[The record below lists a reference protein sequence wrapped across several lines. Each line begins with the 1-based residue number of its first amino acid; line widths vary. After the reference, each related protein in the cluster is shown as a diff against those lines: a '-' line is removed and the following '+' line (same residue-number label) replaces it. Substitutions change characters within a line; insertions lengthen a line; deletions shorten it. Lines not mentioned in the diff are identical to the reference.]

1 MATIQ
6 SINPY
11 TEEINAEIELVSETE
26 IDQVIDEAHEAFLTW
41 KQTSFDERKAL
52 FLQLADELEKDIE
65 ECSRLQTLEMGMLY
79 TDSKAGMEKTVE
91 LIRWFANHAE
101 EILGEKSYKT
111 DDGFEGI
118 ELYDSLGVIFGIAPW
133 NFPFN
138 QLLRAAVPNIL
149 AGNTQIYKHASS
161 VPLCAKKIQ
170 SLFDNAGF
178 PKGIYSNVFVSS
190 RLSEHII
197 SNPKIAG
204 VNLTGSER
212 AGSAVGAL
220 AGKYLKPSI
229 LELGGNDAFVVCDI
243 KNIDAAVEVAVN
255 SRMRNGGQGCNSSK
269 RVIILEKYYDEFC
282 EKYAQK
288 MSERIPGDPF
298 DPATTLQPLSS
309 QGAVDEIDTQVQRA
323 IQSGARVLI
332 GGQKMDKKGF
342 FYPTT
347 VLADVTPE
355 VSSFHEEIFGPVASL
370 IKSSSIEHSIE
381 LANNSEFGLSA
392 VAYGDDTDQVTQV
405 AKKLK
410 GGMVFINQG
419 ASSKASIP
427 FGGTGKSGY
436 GKENGP
442 EGLKAFANKKVIVF

>member
-149 AGNTQIYKHASS
+149 AGNTQFYKHASS

-178 PKGIYSNVFVSS
+178 PK
-190 RLSEHII
+190 
-197 SNPKIAG
+197 
-204 VNLTGSER
+204 
-212 AGSAVGAL
+212 
-220 AGKYLKPSI
+220 
-229 LELGGNDAFVVCDI
+229 
-243 KNIDAAVEVAVN
+243 
-255 SRMRNGGQGCNSSK
+255 
-269 RVIILEKYYDEFC
+269 
-282 EKYAQK
+282 
-288 MSERIPGDPF
+288 
-298 DPATTLQPLSS
+298 
-309 QGAVDEIDTQVQRA
+309 
-323 IQSGARVLI
+323 
-332 GGQKMDKKGF
+332 
-342 FYPTT
+342 
-347 VLADVTPE
+347 
-355 VSSFHEEIFGPVASL
+355 
-370 IKSSSIEHSIE
+370 
-381 LANNSEFGLSA
+381 
-392 VAYGDDTDQVTQV
+392 
-405 AKKLK
+405 
-410 GGMVFINQG
+410 
-419 ASSKASIP
+419 
-427 FGGTGKSGY
+427 
-436 GKENGP
+436 
-442 EGLKAFANKKVIVF
+442 